1 MARPRATT
9 TPKFETEVGTPNGR
23 APATHTTA
31 DSAKNRIIGALE
43 NMRDFGT
50 TYSAETK
57 AEALRALSEV
67 NATHVPSLPRDEWRG
82 WQVRDEHTGTTLVV
96 RIRRIAS

>member
-1 MARPRATT
+1 MARPQAAT

-23 APATHTTA
+23 SPASHTTA
-31 DSAKNRIIGALE
+31 ASAKTRIIGALE
-43 NMRDFGT
+43 NMRDFGA
-50 TYSAETK
+50 TYAADTK
-57 AEALRALSEV
+57 AAAVQALSEV
-67 NATHVPSLPRDEWRG
+67 NATNLPSLPRDEWRG